1 MITYFIYFAILFIFI
16 FVIFI
21 TVKSVYKN
29 LNMKEDLD
37 IINNKDK
44 DEYIDIDDNKSIPSL
59 TKELNELNKLYQE
72 GVINEEE
79 FLKAK
84 NKILDN

>member
-1 MITYFIYFAILFIFI
+1 MNTYFIYTAVLIIFI

-29 LNMKEDLD
+29 LNLRDEID
-37 IINNKDK
+37 IESDIDK
-44 DEYIDIDDNKSIPSL
+44 DTTIKIDNNDNVTSL
-59 TKELNELNKLYQE
+59 TKELNELNKLYKD
-72 GVINEEE
+72 GVINQEE

-84 NKILDN
+84 KKILDN

>member
-72 GVINEEE
+72 GVINQEE

>member
-37 IINNKDK
+37 INNRDK
-44 DEYIDIDDNKSIPSL
+44 SEYIDIDDNKSIPSL